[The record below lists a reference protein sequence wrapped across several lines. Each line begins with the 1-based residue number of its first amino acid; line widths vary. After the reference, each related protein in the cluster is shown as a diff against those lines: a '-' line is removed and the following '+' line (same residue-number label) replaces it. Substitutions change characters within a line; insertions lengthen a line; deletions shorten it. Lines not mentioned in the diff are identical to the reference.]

1 MAGVAVVSV
10 FDKEGLADFVPEL
23 IDLGYTILSTGG
35 TAKHL
40 AELGC
45 AYTSVSEYT
54 GHPEILDGRVKSLH
68 PKIHGGILAR
78 RNRKDDLEQLAQND
92 ISAIDLVLVNL
103 YPFTQ
108 KIQEACASGSSESL
122 IESIDIGGPT
132 LIRAAA
138 KNCEFVIPI
147 CDPADYP
154 RVLDELKSKGEVS
167 QETRR
172 ALATKVFTM
181 MARYDAAIARY
192 FSLDEKILT
201 DDGQPQSLAPIESL
215 VLERVTSLRYGENPH
230 QSAALY
236 RSGNCS
242 TSSWWK
248 QTQGKELSYNNLLDM
263 QGALELFLELR
274 RDAAEPKT
282 AKKVAVVIKHS
293 NPCGVALGNTPVEA
307 FELARACDPLS
318 AFGGIVAVEG
328 EVDAALATSVNEGF
342 VEVLLVESVSAD
354 AAEILL
360 KKKNMRVLVCDFDL
374 AASSKA
380 ETEFV
385 VRNSMGEYLL
395 QTPDLQLNAPS
406 SSELVVG
413 SKLEDVVAEDLD
425 FAWKICKYVKSNA
438 IVLVKNGIAIGVG
451 AGQMSR
457 VDAAKIAIQR
467 AQLHGH
473 DVKGSVAASDAFLP
487 FPDTLELLNDAGV
500 CALAQPGGSI
510 KDKAVIESAQQRD
523 MVMVFTGERHF
534 RH

>member
-10 FDKEGLADFVPEL
+10 FDKEGLDTFVPGL
-23 IDLGYTILSTGG
+23 IELGYTILSTGG
-35 TAKHL
+35 TARYL
-40 AELGC
+40 AEKGC
-45 AYTSVSEYT
+45 AYTSVSDYT

-78 RNRKDDLEQLAQND
+78 KDREDDLKQLADND

-108 KIQEACASGSSESL
+108 KIQEAYESGSSESL

-154 RVLDELKSKGEVS
+154 KILADLKDGGEVS
-167 QETRR
+167 LETRR

-192 FSLDEKILT
+192 FSLGEKLLT
-201 DDGQPQSLAPIESL
+201 DEGQPQKLAPVESL
-215 VLERVTSLRYGENPH
+215 VLERVAALRYGENPH

-236 RSGNCS
+236 RSEAS
-242 TSSWWK
+242 TKDIWWT

-274 RDAAEPKT
+274 DADSEKSA
-282 AKKVAVVIKHS
+282 AVVIKHS
-293 NPCGVALGNTPVEA
+293 NPCGVALGASPLEA

-328 EVDAALATSVNEGF
+328 EVDATLASSINEGF
-342 VEVLLVESVSAD
+342 VEVLLVEKISSE
-354 AAEILL
+354 AAEILQ
-360 KKKNMRVLVCDFDL
+360 KKKNMRVLICDFDR
-374 AASSKA
+374 ASMAKHSM
-380 ETEFV
+380 EFV
-385 VRNSMGEYLL
+385 VRNGLGEYLL
-395 QTPDLQLNAPS
+395 QTSDLQLNIPS
-406 SSELVVG
+406 SADLVVG
-413 SKLEDVVAEDLD
+413 SAPEPAVAADLD
-425 FAWKICKYVKSNA
+425 LAWKICKYVKSNA
-438 IVLVKNGIAIGVG
+438 IVLVKDGIAIGVG

-473 DVKGSVAASDAFLP
+473 EVKGSVAASDAFLP

-500 CALAQPGGSI
+500 TALAQPGGSI
-510 KDKAVIESAQQRD
+510 KDNAVIESAKQRD
-523 MVMVFTGERHF
+523 MLMVFTGERHF